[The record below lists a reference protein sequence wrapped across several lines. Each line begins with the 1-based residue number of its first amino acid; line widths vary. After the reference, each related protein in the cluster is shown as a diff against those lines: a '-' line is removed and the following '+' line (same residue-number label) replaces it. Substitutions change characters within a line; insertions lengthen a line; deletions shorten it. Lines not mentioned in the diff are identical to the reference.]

1 MGEPLVARIAAA
13 VGSPQWLVGVGLR
26 ERVAGSRL
34 APVMLGLACVLFI
47 WWALAEI
54 LPREILPGP
63 LAVSNQ
69 GMRLLTEKYVSETL
83 IGHIGIS
90 LWRVL
95 MGFALGTLV
104 GTVIGF
110 LIFASRELRPGIEF
124 VLALLLPLPPFTLIA
139 VFIIWFGL
147 GETPKIALIFFGV
160 FGRMAIYAAAAFRSL
175 PDSLH
180 DAARALGASPW
191 QILLRVRIPAA
202 LPDLFVGLRI
212 LLALAWTSV
221 MGAELIA
228 AGEGIGWMIWTAAR
242 NLQTEV
248 IFVGVLAIAVMG
260 ALMDAVLVG
269 IAGLVTGGWASRIRG
284 N

>member
-1 MGEPLVARIAAA
+1 MGEP
-13 VGSPQWLVGVGLR
+13 VGSGATAGAAPRAADGGIR
-26 ERVAGSRL
+26 RRVAQSRL
-34 APVMLGLACVLFI
+34 APVAFGLACVLFI

-63 LAVSNQ
+63 VAVGSQ
-69 GMRLLTEKYVSETL
+69 GFRLLSEKYVSETL
-83 IGHIGIS
+83 IGHIGVS

-95 MGFALGTLV
+95 LGFALGTLV
-104 GTVIGF
+104 GTIIGF
-110 LIFASRELRPGIEF
+110 LIFASRRLRDAIEF

-147 GETPKIALIFFGV
+147 GEAPKIALIFFGV

-175 PDSLH
+175 PDALY
-180 DAARALGASPW
+180 DAARALGASPL
-191 QILLRVRIPAA
+191 QLFFRVRMPAA
-202 LPDLFVGLRI
+202 LPDIFVGLRI

-248 IFVGVLAIAVMG
+248 IFVGILAIAVMG
-260 ALMDAVLVG
+260 AIMDAILVW
-269 IAGLVTGGWASRIRG
+269 IAGRITGGWASRIRG
-284 N
+284 S